1 MSTGSL
7 LFRRFIYPLTAYFC
21 MTIQFLSQSPSTKQT
36 TNHLSHVLTSGE
48 DPGRIYLL
56 TGNISTGQKIRQ
68 EFLNIV
74 EWTMAAPDRELV
86 LLVGVFKK
94 PQDKDKE
101 WVLDSTPVENEVASL
116 VAQTG
121 IAYLQKKKLA
131 RARFPITVHAA
142 EAWHIKAI
150 GLTGRGL
157 DFFKATAAIF
167 GSTNFTTSARHGS
180 NFEMDVYVDGSTAQG
195 KSLLTSY
202 THKVG
207 YLIQEAIQGPA
218 KIAHFHARVAAA
230 VGAQTGQTVVV

>member
-1 MSTGSL
+1 
-7 LFRRFIYPLTAYFC
+7 
-21 MTIQFLSQSPSTKQT
+21 MTIQFLSQNPNTRQT
-36 TNHLSHVLTSGE
+36 TAHLAHVLKPGT

-56 TGNISTGQKIRQ
+56 TGSISTGPHIRQ
-68 EFLNIV
+68 EFLDIV

-94 PQDKDKE
+94 FQDNDWILDPVTVSKVKD
-101 WVLDSTPVENEVASL
+101 DVAKL
-116 VAQTG
+116 VAETG
-121 IAYLQKKKLA
+121 MAYLQKQQLA
-131 RARFPITVHAA
+131 NVCLPITVHAA
-142 EAWHIKAI
+142 VAWHVKAI

-167 GSTNFTTSARHGS
+167 GSTNFTTSARHGA
-180 NFEMDVYVDGSTAQG
+180 NFELDVYVDGSTPDG
-195 KSLLTSY
+195 KSLLSSY

-218 KIAHFHARVAAA
+218 KIAHFHAQVASA